1 MRTCILQFAALAAL
15 APAAV
20 MAQSLV
26 PLQDAYVVP
35 GNSSNFG
42 AAVNITVGSSGS
54 QGLVQFDLSSL
65 PNSVSAG
72 NLQRAL
78 LTLYVNHV
86 STTGSINI
94 LTANGVWTE
103 TGVNGTNA
111 PVGSATVAS
120 GVTIGNSGVYITVDA
135 TAAVQDWITN
145 PSNNNGFL
153 IQANGST
160 SVQFDSKESSATSHS
175 AVLSIYIANSG
186 PTGPTGPQGL
196 TGANGAT
203 GPTGATGA
211 IGATGPTGATGANG
225 SAGANGATGSAGA
238 NGATGP
244 TGAPGAIGATGPTGA
259 TGATGSAGANGATGS
274 TGAPGAI
281 GATGPTG
288 ATGAIGT
295 TGPVG
300 PTGAVGAVG
309 ATGARGATGATG
321 ATGSNGAVG
330 ANGATGSQGPT
341 GPTGPQGIQGVGA
354 VKDANGNTLGTLVDF
369 KFVQGGVSGVTV
381 MTSNFYVVSINL
393 DGTFNQSQ
401 VLWTGNSC
409 TGTPYLNS
417 SSTIQSVYYK
427 SVFFDG
433 VQNSLFVV
441 SGGSSSAPLVASTS
455 GHSINTE
462 ENPTCIGDNTT
473 SNGWAITDVNAT
485 TLGWTSGMLT
495 GSPLHVAGPLQLP

>member
-1 MRTCILQFAALAAL
+1 MRKCIRPFAALAAL
-15 APAAV
+15 APAAI

-42 AAVNITVGSSGS
+42 TAVNITVGSSGS

-72 NLQRAL
+72 NIQRAL

-86 STTGSINI
+86 NTPGSINI

-111 PVGSATVAS
+111 PVGSATLAS
-120 GVTIGNSGVYITVDA
+120 GVAIGNSGVYITVDA

-153 IQANGST
+153 IQANGNT

-175 AVLSIYIANSG
+175 AILSIYIANSG

-196 TGANGAT
+196 
-203 GPTGATGA
+203 
-211 IGATGPTGATGANG
+211 IGATGPTGATGSTGANG
-225 SAGANGATGSAGA
+225 VTGPTGATGSAGA

-244 TGAPGAIGATGPTGA
+244 TGATGSIGANGVTGPTGATGSIGANGATGPTGA
-259 TGATGSAGANGATGS
+259 TGSIGAN
-274 TGAPGAI
+274 

-288 ATGAIGT
+288 ATGSIGANGAT
-295 TGPVG
+295 G
-300 PTGAVGAVG
+300 PTGATGSIGAAG
-309 ATGARGATGATG
+309 PTGARGATGATG
-321 ATGSNGAVG
+321 PTGANGT
-330 ANGATGSQGPT
+330 NGATGAQGNTGAAGPT
-341 GPTGPQGIQGVGA
+341 GPTGPQGVGA
-354 VKDANGNTLGTLVDF
+354 VKDANGNMLGTLVDF

-409 TGTPYLNS
+409 GGTPYLNS

-455 GHSINTE
+455 GHSISSE
-462 ENPTCIGDNTT
+462 ENPLCITDNTT

-485 TLGWTSGMLT
+485 TLGWTSGMLS
-495 GSPLHVAGPLQLP
+495 GSPIHVAGPLQLP